1 MPLLDAAKG
10 IACAV
15 IVGHHLSRYGPM
27 PAGAYTLAPD
37 FFAWLSDHGRLAVQV
52 FLVIAGFL
60 AAASLAPDGT
70 LRVERPVARILQRYG
85 RLVMPY
91 LAALTVC
98 VLVAAVVRPWLDEEV
113 VPASPTIGQ
122 LVAHGLLLQDL
133 LGYESLSTG
142 VWYVAI
148 DFQLFALALALVGL
162 PTLLQRSPAPRRHR
176 NPSRAGCRWLLVLG
190 AGRGLAGALQP
201 QRGAGRHGALL
212 LRHLRPR
219 HAGVLDRPRDARQ
232 HLAERPRAAGAG
244 GAGALAIDWRSRIA
258 TALVTALL
266 LAVAQRRQW
275 LSPANWPV
283 AAVPLQRLGRM
294 SYSLFLIHFPVL
306 LAMNAA
312 VANAGP
318 HGAVARPAG
327 LVATFASSVAAAALL
342 YRWVESRPASW
353 RAVFTLF
360 AALLVSGI
368 VVSHLTRT
376 RASEQVPAPPRS
388 LGRRAGLLQLPCS

>member
-1 MPLLDAAKG
+1 MACANAAPSTGRMPLLDAAKG

-27 PAGAYTLAPD
+27 PAGAYALAPH
-37 FFAWLSDHGRLAVQV
+37 FFNWLADDGRLAVQV

-70 LRVERPVARILQRYG
+70 LRCDRPMARIGQRYG

-98 VLVAAVVRPWLDEEV
+98 VLVAALVRPWLDEDV
-113 VPASPTIGQ
+113 VPGAPTFGQ
-122 LVAHGLLLQDL
+122 LLAHGLLLQDL

-162 PTLLQRSPAPRRHR
+162 PAAFSGQASASRWMPVALVIVLAVASLLLFNRNAGLDDTAFYFFGAYGLGMLVFWIGRARS
-176 NPSRAGCRWLLVLG
+176 LG
-190 AGRGLAGALQP
+190 TWQGGLALL
-201 QRGAGRHGALL
+201 ALL
-212 LRHLRPR
+212 
-219 HAGVLDRPRDARQ
+219 GVT
-232 HLAERPRAAGAG
+232 
-244 GAGALAIDWRSRIA
+244 ALAIDWRSRIELA
-258 TALVTALL
+258 LITALAI
-266 LAVAQRRQW
+266 AVAQRCHW
-275 LSPANWPV
+275 LTPAHWPRM
-283 AAVPLQRLGRM
+283 AVPLQRLGRM

-306 LAMNAA
+306 LAMNAL

-318 HGAVARPAG
+318 HGAWADLAG
-327 LVATFASSVAAAALL
+327 MVATFALSVGAAALL

-353 RAVFTLF
+353 RAVFGLF
-360 AALLVSGI
+360 AALLITGVAVSY
-368 VVSHLTRT
+368 
-376 RASEQVPAPPRS
+376 
-388 LGRRAGLLQLPCS
+388 

>member
-27 PAGAYTLAPD
+27 PAGAYGLAPD
-37 FFAWLSDHGRLAVQV
+37 FFGWLADDGRLAVQV

-60 AAASLAPDGT
+60 AAASLAPDGL
-70 LRVERPVARILQRYG
+70 LRVDRPIARILQRYG

-98 VLVAAVVRPWLDEEV
+98 VLVAALVRPWLDEDV

-122 LVAHGLLLQDL
+122 LFAHGLLLQDL

-148 DFQLFALALALVGL
+148 DFQLFALALMLVGL
-162 PTLLQRSPAPRRHR
+162 PAMLSPPTPGTV
-176 NPSRAGCRWLLVLG
+176 NPSSRWMPVLLVLALAVTSLVLFNRNAALDDTALYFFG
-190 AGRGLAGALQP
+190 AYGLGMLVFWIGRATRASTWQGAV
-201 QRGAGRHGALL
+201 ALL
-212 LRHLRPR
+212 
-219 HAGVLDRPRDARQ
+219 VLV
-232 HLAERPRAAGAG
+232 
-244 GAGALAIDWRSRIA
+244 GAGALAIEWRSRIA

-266 LAVAQRRQW
+266 IALAQHHHW
-275 LSPANWPV
+275 LSPAKWPA

-306 LAMNAA
+306 LAMNAL
-312 VANAGP
+312 VANLAP
-318 HGAVARPAG
+318 HGPWLDLLGMVVTFG
-327 LVATFASSVAAAALL
+327 LSVAAAALL

-353 RAVFTLF
+353 RGVFTLF

-368 VVSHLTRT
+368 VVSH
-376 RASEQVPAPPRS
+376 
-388 LGRRAGLLQLPCS
+388 

>member
-27 PAGAYTLAPD
+27 PAGAYALAPD
-37 FFAWLSDHGRLAVQV
+37 FFSWLANEGRLAVQV

-60 AAASLAPDGT
+60 AAASLAPDGM
-70 LRVERPVARILQRYG
+70 LRVERPVTRILQRYG

-113 VPASPTIGQ
+113 VPASPTFGQ

-162 PTLLQRSPAPRRHR
+162 PTMLQRSSGAP
-176 NPSRAGCRWLLVLG
+176 PLSAQARWMPVALVLG
-190 AGRGLAGALQP
+190 LAVASLALFNRNAGLDDTAFYFFGTYGLGMLVFWIGRATRSSTWQSGIALLALL
-201 QRGAGRHGALL
+201 GAGT
-212 LRHLRPR
+212 
-219 HAGVLDRPRDARQ
+219 
-232 HLAERPRAAGAG
+232 
-244 GAGALAIDWRSRIA
+244 LAIDWRSRIA

-266 LAVAQRRQW
+266 IAIAQRRNW
-275 LSPANWPV
+275 LSPKHWPAV
-283 AAVPLQRLGRM
+283 ALPLLRLGRM

-312 VANAGP
+312 VANSGL
-318 HGAVARPAG
+318 HGAWFDAAG
-327 LVATFASSVAAAALL
+327 LVATFGLSVAAAALL
-342 YRWVESRPASW
+342 YRWVEARPASW

-360 AALLVSGI
+360 AALLVTGL
-368 VVSHLTRT
+368 VVSH
-376 RASEQVPAPPRS
+376 
-388 LGRRAGLLQLPCS
+388 

>member
-1 MPLLDAAKG
+1 MTALTNGAAPATRAAPSSSAGRMPLLDAAKG

-27 PAGAYTLAPD
+27 PAGAYALAPD
-37 FFAWLSDHGRLAVQV
+37 FFAWLADEGRLAVQV

-60 AAASLAPDGT
+60 AAASLAPDGM

-98 VLVAAVVRPWLDEEV
+98 VIVAAVVRPWLAEEV
-113 VPASPTIGQ
+113 VPASPTFWQ

-162 PTLLQRSPAPRRHR
+162 PSMLQRAGGAVPQGL
-176 NPSRAGCRWLLVLG
+176 RARWLPVALVFGLAVASLVLFNRN
-190 AGRGLAGALQP
+190 AGLDDTAFYFFGTYGLGMLVFWI
-201 QRGAGRHGALL
+201 GRATRFSVWQSGIALL
-212 LRHLRPR
+212 ALI
-219 HAGVLDRPRDARQ
+219 
-232 HLAERPRAAGAG
+232 

-266 LAVAQRRQW
+266 IAVAQRRNW
-275 LSPANWPV
+275 LSPKHWP
-283 AAVPLQRLGRM
+283 AAAMPLVRLGRM

-318 HGAVARPAG
+318 HGSWFDACG
-327 LVATFASSVAAAALL
+327 LVATFGLSVVAAALL
-342 YRWVESRPASW
+342 YRWVEARPASW

-368 VVSHLTRT
+368 VVSH
-376 RASEQVPAPPRS
+376 
-388 LGRRAGLLQLPCS
+388 

>member
-37 FFAWLSDHGRLAVQV
+37 FFAWLSDQGRLAVQV

-113 VPASPTIGQ
+113 VPASPTFGQ

-162 PTLLQRSPAPRRHR
+162 PTLLQRTSGAAPAAL
-176 NPSRAGCRWLLVLG
+176 RARWMPVALVI
-190 AGRGLAGALQP
+190 GLAVASLALFN
-201 QRGAGRHGALL
+201 RNAGLDDTAFYFFGTYGLGMLVFWIGRATRFSTWQSAIALL
-212 LRHLRPR
+212 GL
-219 HAGVLDRPRDARQ
+219 V
-232 HLAERPRAAGAG
+232 

-266 LAVAQRRQW
+266 LAVAQRRHW
-275 LSPANWPV
+275 LSPPRWPA

-318 HGAVARPAG
+318 HGAWFDAAG
-327 LVATFASSVAAAALL
+327 LVATFALSIAAAALL
-342 YRWVESRPASW
+342 YRWVEARPASW
-353 RAVFTLF
+353 RGVFTLF
-360 AALLVSGI
+360 AALLVSGV
-368 VVSHLTRT
+368 VVSH
-376 RASEQVPAPPRS
+376 
-388 LGRRAGLLQLPCS
+388 

>member
-10 IACAV
+10 VACAV

-27 PAGAYTLAPD
+27 PAGAYALAPD
-37 FFAWLSDHGRLAVQV
+37 FFAWLADEGRLAVQV

-85 RLVMPY
+85 RLIMPY

-113 VPASPTIGQ
+113 VPAAPTFGQ
-122 LVAHGLLLQDL
+122 LIAHGLLLQDL

-148 DFQLFALALALVGL
+148 DFQLFALALVLVGL
-162 PTLLQRSPAPRRHR
+162 PSMLQRTGGPAPQGL
-176 NPSRAGCRWLLVLG
+176 RARWLPVALVF
-190 AGRGLAGALQP
+190 GLAVASLALFN
-201 QRGAGRHGALL
+201 RNAGLDDTAFYFFGTYGLGMLVFWIGRATRYSTWQSAIALL
-212 LRHLRPR
+212 AL
-219 HAGVLDRPRDARQ
+219 V
-232 HLAERPRAAGAG
+232 

-266 LAVAQRRQW
+266 IAIAQRRNW
-275 LSPANWPV
+275 LSPKHWP
-283 AAVPLQRLGRM
+283 ATAMPLVRLGRM

-318 HGAVARPAG
+318 HGSWFDAAG
-327 LVATFASSVAAAALL
+327 LVATFGLSVVAAALL
-342 YRWVESRPASW
+342 YRWVEARPASW
-353 RAVFTLF
+353 RAVFALF

-368 VVSHLTRT
+368 VVSH
-376 RASEQVPAPPRS
+376 
-388 LGRRAGLLQLPCS
+388 

>member
-27 PAGAYTLAPD
+27 PAGAYALAPD
-37 FFAWLSDHGRLAVQV
+37 FFAWLANEGRLAVQV
-52 FLVIAGFL
+52 FLVLAGFL
-60 AAASLAPDGT
+60 AAASLAPDGR
-70 LRVERPVARILQRYG
+70 LRCDRPVARILQRYG

-98 VLVAAVVRPWLDEEV
+98 VLVAALVRPWLDEEV
-113 VPASPTIGQ
+113 VPASPTMGQ
-122 LVAHGLLLQDL
+122 LIAHGLLLQDL

-148 DFQLFALALALVGL
+148 DFQLFALALTLVGL
-162 PTLLQRSPAPRRHR
+162 PAMLQRSPGSAPM
-176 NPSRAGCRWLLVLG
+176 NARARWLPVALVF
-190 AGRGLAGALQP
+190 GLAVASLALFN
-201 QRGAGRHGALL
+201 RNAGLDDTAFYFFGTYGLGMLVFWIGRATRFSTWQSAVALL
-212 LRHLRPR
+212 AL
-219 HAGVLDRPRDARQ
+219 V
-232 HLAERPRAAGAG
+232 

-258 TALVTALL
+258 IALVTALL
-266 LAVAQRRQW
+266 IAVAQRRRW
-275 LSPANWPV
+275 LSPAHWPAV
-283 AAVPLQRLGRM
+283 AVPLQRLGRM

-306 LAMNAA
+306 LAMNAL

-318 HGAVARPAG
+318 HGAWFDAIG
-327 LVATFASSVAAAALL
+327 LVATFGLSVAAATLL
-342 YRWVESRPASW
+342 HRWVEVRPASW

-368 VVSHLTRT
+368 VVSH
-376 RASEQVPAPPRS
+376 
-388 LGRRAGLLQLPCS
+388 

>member
-10 IACAV
+10 VACAV

-27 PAGAYTLAPD
+27 PAGAYALAPD
-37 FFAWLSDHGRLAVQV
+37 FFAWLADEGRLAVQV

-98 VLVAAVVRPWLDEEV
+98 VLVAAVARPWLDEEV
-113 VPASPTIGQ
+113 VPASPTLGQ
-122 LVAHGLLLQDL
+122 LIAHGLLLQDL

-148 DFQLFALALALVGL
+148 DFQLFALALFLVGL
-162 PTLLQRSPAPRRHR
+162 PSMLR
-176 NPSRAGCRWLLVLG
+176 RAGGSAPHGLRARWLPMALVS
-190 AGRGLAGALQP
+190 GLAVASLALFN
-201 QRGAGRHGALL
+201 RNAGLDGTAFYFFGTYGLGMLVFWIGRATRFSTWQSAIALIAL
-212 LRHLRPR
+212 
-219 HAGVLDRPRDARQ
+219 V
-232 HLAERPRAAGAG
+232 

-258 TALVTALL
+258 TALLTALL
-266 LAVAQRRQW
+266 IAIAQRRNW
-275 LSPANWPV
+275 LSPKHWPTM
-283 AAVPLQRLGRM
+283 ARPLVRLGRM

-312 VANAGP
+312 VANARP
-318 HGAVARPAG
+318 HGSWFDACG
-327 LVATFASSVAAAALL
+327 LVVTFGLSVSAAALL
-342 YRWVESRPASW
+342 YRWVETRPASW

-368 VVSHLTRT
+368 AVSH
-376 RASEQVPAPPRS
+376 
-388 LGRRAGLLQLPCS
+388 

>member
-37 FFAWLSDHGRLAVQV
+37 LFAWLSDQGRLAVQV

-60 AAASLAPDGT
+60 AAASLAPDGM
-70 LRVERPVARILQRYG
+70 LRVDRPVARILQRYG

-91 LAALTVC
+91 LAALSVC

-113 VPASPTIGQ
+113 VPASPTFGQ
-122 LVAHGLLLQDL
+122 LIAHGLLLQDL

-162 PTLLQRSPAPRRHR
+162 PTLLQRASGASGASGTGGAPLSASARWLPVALVLGLAITSLALFNR
-176 NPSRAGCRWLLVLG
+176 NARLDDTAFYFFGTYGLGMLVFWIGRATRFSTWQSALALLVL
-190 AGRGLAGALQP
+190 
-201 QRGAGRHGALL
+201 
-212 LRHLRPR
+212 
-219 HAGVLDRPRDARQ
+219 V
-232 HLAERPRAAGAG
+232 

-266 LAVAQRRQW
+266 LAIAQRRHW
-275 LSPANWPV
+275 LSPPHWPTV
-283 AAVPLQRLGRM
+283 AVPLQRLGRM

-318 HGAVARPAG
+318 HGAWFDAAG
-327 LVATFASSVAAAALL
+327 LVATFALSVGAAALL
-342 YRWVESRPASW
+342 YRWVETRQASW
-353 RAVFTLF
+353 RAVFALF
-360 AALLVSGI
+360 AALVISGLI
-368 VVSHLTRT
+368 VSH
-376 RASEQVPAPPRS
+376 
-388 LGRRAGLLQLPCS
+388 

>member
-27 PAGAYTLAPD
+27 PAGAYALAPD
-37 FFAWLSDHGRLAVQV
+37 LFAWLADQGRLAVQV

-60 AAASLAPDGT
+60 AAASLAPDGM
-70 LRVERPVARILQRYG
+70 LRGERPMARILQRYG

-98 VLVAAVVRPWLDEEV
+98 VLVAAVVRPWLDEDI
-113 VPASPTIGQ
+113 VPASPTFGQ

-162 PTLLQRSPAPRRHR
+162 PTLLQRSSGATSPGL
-176 NPSRAGCRWLLVLG
+176 RARWLPVALVI
-190 AGRGLAGALQP
+190 GLAVASLALFN
-201 QRGAGRHGALL
+201 RNAGLDDTAFYFFGTYGLGMLVFWIGRATRFSTWQSAIALL
-212 LRHLRPR
+212 ALV
-219 HAGVLDRPRDARQ
+219 GS
-232 HLAERPRAAGAG
+232 
-244 GAGALAIDWRSRIA
+244 GALAIDWRSRIA

-266 LAVAQRRQW
+266 LAVAQRRHW
-275 LSPANWPV
+275 LSPPHWPAV
-283 AAVPLQRLGRM
+283 AVPLQRLGRM

-312 VANAGP
+312 VGNAGP
-318 HGAVARPAG
+318 HGAWFDAAG
-327 LVATFASSVAAAALL
+327 LVATFGLSVAAAALL
-342 YRWVESRPASW
+342 YRWVEARPASW

-360 AALLVSGI
+360 AALLLSGV
-368 VVSHLTRT
+368 VVSH
-376 RASEQVPAPPRS
+376 
-388 LGRRAGLLQLPCS
+388 

>member
-37 FFAWLSDHGRLAVQV
+37 FFGWLADDGRLAVQV

-60 AAASLAPDGT
+60 AAASLAPDGL
-70 LRVERPVARILQRYG
+70 LRVDRPIARILQRYG

-98 VLVAAVVRPWLDEEV
+98 VLVAALVRPWLDEDV
-113 VPASPTIGQ
+113 VPASPSIGQ
-122 LVAHGLLLQDL
+122 LFAHGLLLQDL
-133 LGYESLSTG
+133 LGYDSLSTG

-148 DFQLFALALALVGL
+148 DFQLFALALMLVGL
-162 PTLLQRSPAPRRHR
+162 PAMLSPPTPGTS
-176 NPSRAGCRWLLVLG
+176 NPSSRWMPVLLVLALAVSSLVLFNRNTSLDGTALYFFG
-190 AGRGLAGALQP
+190 AYGLGMLVFWIGRATRASTWQS
-201 QRGAGRHGALL
+201 AVALL
-212 LRHLRPR
+212 LLM
-219 HAGVLDRPRDARQ
+219 
-232 HLAERPRAAGAG
+232 
-244 GAGALAIDWRSRIA
+244 GAGALAIEWRSRIV

-266 LAVAQRRQW
+266 IAIAQQQHL
-275 LSPANWPV
+275 LSPAKWPV

-306 LAMNAA
+306 LAMNAL
-312 VANAGP
+312 VANLAP
-318 HGAVARPAG
+318 HGPWIDLLGMA
-327 LVATFASSVAAAALL
+327 ATFGLSVAAAALL
-342 YRWVESRPASW
+342 YRWVEARPASW
-353 RAVFTLF
+353 RGVFTLF

-368 VVSHLTRT
+368 VVSY
-376 RASEQVPAPPRS
+376 
-388 LGRRAGLLQLPCS
+388 

>member
-1 MPLLDAAKG
+1 
-10 IACAV
+10 
-15 IVGHHLSRYGPM
+15 
-27 PAGAYTLAPD
+27 
-37 FFAWLSDHGRLAVQV
+37 VQV

-113 VPASPTIGQ
+113 VPASPTLGQ

-148 DFQLFALALALVGL
+148 DFQLFALALVLVGL
-162 PTLLQRSPAPRRHR
+162 PTCCSVPNGATPGTA
-176 NPSRAGCRWLLVLG
+176 RALAAGGAGAR

-201 QRGAGRHGALL
+201 QRGAGRHGLLL

-219 HAGVLDRPRDARQ
+219 HAGVLDRPRHARQ

-244 GAGALAIDWRSRIA
+244 GCGRAGHRLAQPHRDGAGHGAAAGRRAAPAVAVARALAA
-258 TALVTALL
+258 
-266 LAVAQRRQW
+266 
-275 LSPANWPV
+275 

-318 HGAVARPAG
+318 HGAWFDAAG
-327 LVATFASSVAAAALL
+327 LVATFALSVGAAALL
-342 YRWVESRPASW
+342 YRWVERARRRGARCSRCSPPCWS
-353 RAVFTLF
+353 
-360 AALLVSGI
+360 AA
-368 VVSHLTRT
+368 
-376 RASEQVPAPPRS
+376 
-388 LGRRAGLLQLPCS
+388 